1 MNEDCDDDLWFLP
14 GPPEEEASHAPLP
27 RVDASEGDQVVPWER
42 AQAALAL
49 PLARVA
55 ARLGAL
61 DDRLLRA
68 PKGWRHRLALSAAAE
83 LSWFAGER
91 VTPERLALWLAMRL
105 AGAQEDAQ
113 ALARVGWAMRRLSG
127 GPGPEQGLQA
137 FLGRHEPGQ
146 GAEPLGERIEGWQSV
161 MAQAGGLHP
170 LVRAAF
176 GFYLWPMAG
185 LGHRG
190 DRLEAVVTA
199 ARLAAGECRGGVIFV
214 PLSLTG
220 AGRGS
225 QDPEARLGAWIEGM
239 QSAILKARRQLDQLE
254 RWKSEARDRTAK
266 LSGRTPGQLLAV
278 LAEWPLVSAPM
289 AEHLTGASR
298 AAVQRNLTWLMD
310 HGLIREVTGQ
320 GRFRF
325 WSIEKV

>member
-1 MNEDCDDDLWFLP
+1 MNEGSEDLWFLP
-14 GPPEEEASHAPLP
+14 GQPEDEAMLAPLP
-27 RVDASEGDQVVPWER
+27 RVAVSERDQVVPWER

-68 PKGWRHRLALSAAAE
+68 PKGWRHRLALSVAAD

-91 VTPERLALWLAMRL
+91 VTPERLALWLSLRL

-113 ALARVGWAMRRLSG
+113 ALARVGWAMRRLSS
-127 GPGPEQGLQA
+127 GPGPEEGLQA

-146 GAEPLGERIEGWQSV
+146 GAEPLGERIESWQSV
-161 MAQAGGLHP
+161 MAHAGDLHP

-185 LGHRG
+185 LGHQG
-190 DRLEAVVTA
+190 DRLEAAVTA
-199 ARLAAGECRGGVIFV
+199 ARLAAGECRGGANFV
-214 PLSLTG
+214 PLSLPG
-220 AGRGS
+220 AGRGPK
-225 QDPEARLGAWIEGM
+225 DPEARLRAWIEGAE
-239 QSAILKARRQLDQLE
+239 SAILKAMRQLDQLE
-254 RWKSEARDRTAK
+254 RWQSVARDRTAK

-289 AEHLTGASR
+289 AEHLTGVSR
-298 AAVQRNLTWLMD
+298 AAVQRNLTWLTD
-310 HGLIREVTGQ
+310 HGLICEVTGQ
-320 GRFRF
+320 GRYRF

>member
-1 MNEDCDDDLWFLP
+1 MNDDPDDDLWFLP
-14 GPPEEEASHAPLP
+14 GPPEDEAMLAPLP
-27 RVDASEGDQVVPWER
+27 RAGVLEGDQVVPWDR

-68 PKGWRHRLALSAAAE
+68 PKGWQHRLALSAAAE

-91 VTPERLALWLAMRL
+91 VAPERLALWLSLRL

-113 ALARVGWAMRRLSG
+113 ALTRVGWAMRRLSG
-127 GPGPEQGLQA
+127 GPGPEEGLQA

-161 MAQAGGLHP
+161 MAHAVGLHP

-185 LGHRG
+185 LGHQG
-190 DRLEAVVTA
+190 DRLEAAVTA
-199 ARLAAGECRGGVIFV
+199 ARLAAGECRGGAIFA
-214 PLSLTG
+214 PLSLPG

-225 QDPEARLGAWIEGM
+225 KEAGARLRAWIEGVE
-239 QSAILKARRQLDQLE
+239 SAILKAMRQLDQLE
-254 RWKSEARDRTAK
+254 RWQSEARDRTAK

-278 LAEWPLVSAPM
+278 LAEWPLVSSPM

-298 AAVQRNLTWLMD
+298 AAVQRNLTLLMD

-320 GRFRF
+320 GRYRF
-325 WSIEKV
+325 WSINGA

>member
-1 MNEDCDDDLWFLP
+1 MNEGSDDDLWFLP
-14 GPPEEEASHAPLP
+14 GPPEEDTMLAPLP
-27 RVDASEGDQVVPWER
+27 RVAESEGDQVFPWET
-42 AQAALAL
+42 AQSVLAL

-55 ARLGAL
+55 ARRGAL

-68 PKGWRHRLALSAAAE
+68 PHGWRHRLALSTAAD

-91 VTPERLALWLAMRL
+91 VAPERLALWLSLRL

-113 ALARVGWAMRRLSG
+113 ALARAGWAMRRLSG
-127 GPGPEQGLQA
+127 GPGPEEGLQA

-146 GAEPLGERIEGWQSV
+146 GAEPLGERIESWQSV
-161 MAQAGGLHP
+161 MAHADGLHP

-176 GFYLWPMAG
+176 GFHLWPMAG
-185 LGHRG
+185 LGHQG
-190 DRLEAVVTA
+190 ERLEAAVTA
-199 ARLAAGECRGGVIFV
+199 ARLAAIECRGGAIFA
-214 PLSLTG
+214 PLSLPG

-225 QDPEARLGAWIEGM
+225 KEAEARLGAWIEGLR
-239 QSAILKARRQLDQLE
+239 SAILKAMRQLDQLE
-254 RWKSEARDRTAK
+254 RWQDQAQAKTAK
-266 LSGRTPGQLLAV
+266 LSGRTPGKLLAV

-298 AAVQRNLTWLMD
+298 AAVQRNLTWLTD

-320 GRFRF
+320 GRYRF
-325 WSIEKV
+325 WSIDRA